1 PRLSNSLSP
10 SANIVTPD
18 DLRKSQIAFVMR
30 LQYVMRL
37 NSRGSQERARAMRK
51 LPAIFILV
59 ALALLDGGGPAG
71 AADVICYNCPP
82 QWTDFA
88 SIDRVGLAIA
98 LRAVPPQLRFARHR
112 IMPSR
117 FHDRTAGISP
127 ARLVAGRAT
136 RNDRHALGSDWRF

>member
-1 PRLSNSLSP
+1 MTPYLVPIISLEDKTPNHLSWARMLGARLFNSGEH
-10 SANIVTPD
+10 
-18 DLRKSQIAFVMR
+18 SQGIDQSLGVHR
-30 LQYVMRL
+30 RERRWLPGSRHN
-37 NSRGSQERARAMRK
+37 NS
-51 LPAIFILV
+51 
-59 ALALLDGGGPAG
+59 
-71 AADVICYNCPP
+71 DVICNNCPP